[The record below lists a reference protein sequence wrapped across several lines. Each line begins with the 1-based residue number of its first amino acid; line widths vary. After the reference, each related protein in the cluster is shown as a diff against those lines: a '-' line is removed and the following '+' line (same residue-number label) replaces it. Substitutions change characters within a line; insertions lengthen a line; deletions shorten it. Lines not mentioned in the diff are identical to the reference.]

1 MTDRAFHI
9 DRVSVT
15 LEGKAIVRDVS
26 FTLAAGASMAV
37 IGPNGAGKSTLL
49 KCLLRLT
56 PHDAGNIQ
64 LFDTPLERYSRRVLA
79 QLLGYVPQAS
89 GGMFP
94 YTVEAF
100 VLMAR
105 YPYLNPFS
113 HFTEMDRSIA
123 RAAMEQADVA
133 VFADRLMHTLSGG
146 ERQKVF
152 IAAALTQ
159 QPRIMLLDEA
169 TAFLDYRHQVEVLTL
184 VEKLRR
190 DAGLTVITVTHD
202 LNQGVMRCDHVLAM
216 KDGRVAFW
224 GPPKDLLR
232 ENQLEAIYETPFNMM
247 SHPETGATYVFPR
260 ENQP

>member
-1 MTDRAFHI
+1 MTETAFHI

-26 FTLAAGASMAV
+26 FALEAGASMAV

-56 PHDAGNIQ
+56 PHDAGKIQ
-64 LFDTPLERYSRRVLA
+64 LFNAPLERYSRRALA
-79 QLLGYVPQAS
+79 RLLGYVPQAS
-89 GGMFP
+89 GGVFP

-105 YPYLNPFS
+105 YAYLNPFS
-113 HFTEMDRSIA
+113 HFTETDRSIA
-123 RAAMEQADVA
+123 REAMEQADV
-133 VFADRLMHTLSGG
+133 VMFADRLMHTLSGG

-190 DAGLTVITVTHD
+190 DAGLTVVSVTHD
-202 LNQGVMRCDHVLAM
+202 LNQGVMRYDHVLAM

-224 GPPKDLLR
+224 GAPADLLR
-232 ENQLEAIYETPFNMM
+232 ENRMESIYETPFNMM
-247 SHPETGATYVFPR
+247 RDPETGATYVFPR
-260 ENQP
+260 ERRP